1 MTEELLLLS
10 LEVLLELDFVVAST
24 ETATEALWWVL
35 EGLLCV
41 FVEILWRVCV
51 TGFRAPSKEATG
63 LEALGCE
70 ATADPLGLDKLMLPE
85 TWPLAV
91 GCGTVALAIG

>member
-1 MTEELLLLS
+1 MCT
-10 LEVLLELDFVVAST
+10 
-24 ETATEALWWVL
+24 
-35 EGLLCV
+35 
-41 FVEILWRVCV
+41 
-51 TGFRAPSKEATG
+51 TGFDVPVGNEAAG

-70 ATADPLGLDKLMLPE
+70 ATADPLGLDRLMLAE